1 MSNHDY
7 TLHELIEPSIIIN
20 NGGYSIE
27 RCVVHPEAC
36 KRAQRRD
43 FSKII
48 ADTPIAYHDI
58 ATWNHKHML
67 DFFGAKDGAA
77 RTHQVRTKEELEK
90 VLTRPDFEN
99 PKGVHVS

>member
-1 MSNHDY
+1 
-7 TLHELIEPSIIIN
+7 
-20 NGGYSIE
+20 
-27 RCVVHPEAC
+27 
-36 KRAQRRD
+36 
-43 FSKII
+43 
-48 ADTPIAYHDI
+48 
-58 ATWNHKHML
+58 ML